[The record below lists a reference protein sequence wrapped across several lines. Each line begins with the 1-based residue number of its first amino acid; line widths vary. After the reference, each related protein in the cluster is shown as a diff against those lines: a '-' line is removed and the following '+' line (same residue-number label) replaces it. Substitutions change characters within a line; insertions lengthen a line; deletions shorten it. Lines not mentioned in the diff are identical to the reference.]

1 MLLLKKV
8 AFSFGLAVFLFACFA
23 AAAYTGLFH
32 LIEARFYNPAVSG
45 AALDEAERDR
55 DTLQAYF
62 AALDESFAGFAGEQV
77 LRRGFLPN
85 RNEDDA
91 QERERLAA
99 LLHEKQYGLLSVRFI
114 DSGGSRILFST
125 LQEDLSEDFSLYR
138 SYEDDPENPPYQS
151 LAVPPE
157 GEPRLIP
164 DRRRGRIIFSYPFYD
179 ALETYRGTVVFTLAE
194 SSLTGALLEAG
205 RIRIGE
211 DAVILEDPPG
221 ILLGLP
227 PAGGDVVIRR
237 VAEIWKAAGDYH
249 GRGGLSRIVPDS
261 GNAPLVLASSR
272 TGGGVFIGRLFSEK
286 LFVFSPAM
294 KSVLLLVFFLTSF
307 LTIFLL
313 FNVRPEPMTVV
324 RTRLRGIRA
333 AILEECRS
341 RKDSALPLRGWEME
355 QRREDV
361 RRKIK
366 KTLKTDAVDGR
377 HPTRRTD
384 SKLESEADAY
394 IDSVW
399 DEIEALA
406 EHLAMPHATATA
418 GHPGQRP
425 PAAFTTG
432 SGPARSPE
440 PSAGPGPHTA
450 KPGISRRAGPA
461 DKKPAAVAGQNRAVE
476 MSPVKVQTA
485 VSPRPLVFAPES
497 SGSLE
502 PSGASGDPAEFPA
515 GNPGENPESGQPVFK
530 NRNGITYINRVYTA
544 PDKETVKKLEL
555 DENFKE
561 LVNSVI
567 DKR

>member
-1 MLLLKKV
+1 MPLLKKV
-8 AFSFGLAVFLFACFA
+8 SVSFGLAVLLFACFA

-45 AALDEAERDR
+45 AALGEAERDR
-55 DTLQAYF
+55 DALKAYLT
-62 AALDESFAGFAGEQV
+62 ALDESFAGFTGEQV

-85 RNEDDA
+85 RNEDDT

-99 LLHEKQYGLLSVRFI
+99 LLHEKQYGLLSVRFV

-125 LQEDLSEDFSLYR
+125 LQEDLSERGAYSPYR
-138 SYEDDPENPPYQS
+138 NYEDDPENPSYQS
-151 LAVPPE
+151 LAVPTE

-179 ALETYRGTVVFTLAE
+179 ALETYRGTAVFTLAE

-211 DAVILEDPPG
+211 NAAILEDPLG

-227 PAGGDVVIRR
+227 PTGGDAVIRR
-237 VAEIWKAAGDYH
+237 VAEVWKTAGDYH
-249 GRGGLSRIVPDS
+249 GRGRLDRIVPDN
-261 GNAPLVLASSR
+261 GNAPLVLASSQ
-272 TGGGVFIGRLFSEK
+272 TGGGAFTGRLFSEK

-307 LTIFLL
+307 LTVFLL
-313 FNVRPEPMTVV
+313 FNVRPEHMTVV
-324 RTRLRGIRA
+324 RTQLRGIRA
-333 AILEECRS
+333 AILEECRA
-341 RKDSALPLRGWEME
+341 RKDSALPLRGWELE
-355 QRREDV
+355 QRREDL

-366 KTLKTDAVDGR
+366 KTLRIEAADGCPPAR
-377 HPTRRTD
+377 KTD
-384 SKLESEADAY
+384 SKLESEVDAY

-406 EHLAMPHATATA
+406 EHLALPRAPTA

-425 PAAFTTG
+425 PAAFTAG
-432 SGPARSPE
+432 SGPARPPE
-440 PSAGPGPHTA
+440 SSAGPHTA
-450 KPGISRRAGPA
+450 RPGISQRTGPA
-461 DKKPAAVAGQNRAVE
+461 GDAAGQNR
-476 MSPVKVQTA
+476 TA
-485 VSPRPLVFAPES
+485 VSPRPLAFTPES
-497 SGSLE
+497 SGGPD
-502 PSGASGDPAEFPA
+502 PSVASGGPAEFPV
-515 GNPGENPESGQPVFK
+515 ENPTGAQPVFK
-530 NRNGITYINRVYTA
+530 NRNGITYINRAYTA